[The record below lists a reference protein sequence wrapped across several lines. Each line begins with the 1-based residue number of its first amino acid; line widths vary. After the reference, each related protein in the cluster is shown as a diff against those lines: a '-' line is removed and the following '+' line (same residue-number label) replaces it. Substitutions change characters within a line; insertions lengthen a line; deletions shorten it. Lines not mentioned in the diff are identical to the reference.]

1 MIFFWLWERSAPF
14 DFELSQVEPLTDE
27 RLATADGNS
36 VTVGGAIT
44 ANNRH
49 LETRVLRIVYG
60 ETSPFSPLI
69 DIPRYISRDTYLT
82 VYADKSE
89 YFLRLSSLFCFSV
102 EWLPLHWL
110 HTNELRLFNWY
121 TVPLVHPWSW
131 LHNGQLQFVLTKG
144 AYASIPRLMIVL
156 FCCKARYFSRGVYLN
171 PSSLGLKKST
181 LTPRKAVP
189 FLSYCANSITQIFHL
204 IPGKKM

>member
-1 MIFFWLWERSAPF
+1 MESFENWVPESTLPVILGQSCLLFADHACPLPSALPFLSFSYSVIFFWLWERSAPF

-121 TVPLVHPWSW
+121 TVPLVHP
-131 LHNGQLQFVLTKG
+131 
-144 AYASIPRLMIVL
+144 
-156 FCCKARYFSRGVYLN
+156 
-171 PSSLGLKKST
+171 
-181 LTPRKAVP
+181 
-189 FLSYCANSITQIFHL
+189 
-204 IPGKKM
+204 